1 MRDRRVLIVEDSP
14 ALRETIAVLLGSRHD
29 VETAALSELG
39 DRDLAAFDVVIA
51 PLALRSKTD
60 LPRAN
65 YVWIG
70 GPTQSGAGIL
80 PRRFTPTGLR
90 RAVAA
95 ALEAP
100 PPQQPAASW
109 RFDTPFLDAAAAE
122 VMRRATGSGL
132 ALHIRGEAGSGKH
145 TFARSVHALQ
155 GAGPLLLCDADHPP
169 PAPEQVETGAT
180 VLAVGVDRWS
190 SAAQRQ
196 LDGLLAATA
205 ARVISTATEDLG
217 ELVDSG
223 SFDTDLFYRLC
234 LLRVHLVPLRDRSD
248 DIPAIAQAL
257 ANEIAT
263 RLGRPHPTLTSAALD
278 RLSNYLWF
286 GNLSELEAVLT
297 RSIALAAGPTIEA
310 GDILFDGERLSRS
323 APSAAADP
331 AEATADQ
338 PASPPADEPQT
349 VVATRAEATAPAEPA
364 VVAAREELAGK
375 AAGLD
380 QIIHELAHE
389 FKNPLVTIKTF
400 AQHCEHTM
408 PAGSDDSN
416 FAKMT
421 GDAINRIDRT
431 LENLLEFTRMATP
444 AIETV
449 PLEAILEPIFG
460 PKRNGSGVPAPVDY
474 VPPPPVFVRVDK
486 RQTIY
491 AISNLM
497 KALTRGTVTHQPISV
512 SFLPPDALLCQLP
525 FVGSNISEKLADLGG
540 GDDPD
545 TSIGVAI
552 ATTVLERNGAELSI
566 SKNSSPKTVM
576 IRFPMV
582 ENEEAVANRNG

>member
-1 MRDRRVLIVEDSP
+1 VTDRRILIVEDSP
-14 ALRETIAVLLGSRHD
+14 ALRETIAVLLGSRYR
-29 VETAALSELG
+29 VETAELSELG
-39 DRDLAAFDVVIA
+39 DLDPAAFDVTIA
-51 PLALRSKTD
+51 PLVLRSKSD

-70 GPTQSGAGIL
+70 GPTQSGVGIL
-80 PRRFTPTGLR
+80 PRRFTPSGLR
-90 RAVAA
+90 RAVAT

-100 PPQQPAASW
+100 RQSAQQEAASW
-109 RFDTPFLDAAAAE
+109 RFDTPFLDAAAAD

-145 TFARSVHALQ
+145 TFARSVHAAQ
-155 GAGPLLLCDADHPP
+155 GAGPLLLCDADHSP
-169 PAPEQVETGAT
+169 PAPEEVETGAT
-180 VLAVGVDRWS
+180 LLAVGVDRWS
-190 SAAQRQ
+190 AAAQRQ
-196 LDGLLAATA
+196 LDALLATTA

-217 ELVDSG
+217 ELVDAG

-234 LLRVHLVPLRDRSD
+234 LLRVHLVPLRDRSE
-248 DIPAIAQAL
+248 DIPAIARAL

-263 RLGRPHPTLTSAALD
+263 RLGRPHPTLTSAALE
-278 RLSNYLWF
+278 RLSHYLWF

-297 RSIALAAGPTIEA
+297 RSIALAAAPTLEA
-310 GDILFDGERLSRS
+310 GDILFDGDRLSHS
-323 APSAAADP
+323 APVAATDSTGATANEHAPPQIEEPEAAA
-331 AEATADQ
+331 
-338 PASPPADEPQT
+338 PQ
-349 VVATRAEATAPAEPA
+349 PAEPPVA
-364 VVAAREELAGK
+364 AAREELAGK

-421 GDAINRIDRT
+421 GDAIKRIDRT

-497 KALTRGTVTHQPISV
+497 KALTRGTITHQPISV

-525 FVGSNISEKLADLGG
+525 FVGSSISEKLADLGG